1 MKRFSIVAKI
11 YFGFIVLVF
20 IMVFVSWFN
29 LEVNSDSAKRMEE
42 INNESTPLIVQSG
55 QIKIALLNINR
66 SLTPY
71 LFTSYVDEI
80 KPAQQVIEHSLS
92 SYQDE
97 MNWLANAVKKDAQ
110 LGSFFSTLEASQ
122 VAIIRQLKLVTQTH
136 AEFLDMSDRSLYAQS
151 ETSMLLEQ
159 VNNELKSLSNRADI
173 NKSAIEQLQSQIGL
187 IQSQTQMI
195 FSLTDPLEL
204 KPEAKA
210 FKRREETFQSLVS
223 QIKQNEPTIA
233 SNMERTIH
241 AIQSLIFG
249 DEGAVALHLKSSSL
263 STDVMSY
270 RTELELLIDQQ
281 LTEIDNLSIHA
292 TDGANVLYK
301 LTVSQLKESF
311 YTIII
316 AVLASITVACAIGW
330 GVARAIKIPSRLV
343 NDALDEVANKNLS
356 VRVDLDSQD
365 ELGRIATKVNL
376 MISQLSEVIQQMG
389 ISSKELNGA
398 SMDNQ
403 ATSDSLSTAIEE
415 QTAQILQVASAMEE
429 IEQSVA
435 GIANASDDS
444 FSLVSDA
451 VLCSVK
457 GQKLMTENM
466 QLIEQ
471 LTEQLTSSIK
481 SIELLE
487 NESSNIGSILDVIS
501 NISEQ
506 TNLLA
511 LNAAI
516 EAARAGEQGRGFAVV
531 ADEVR
536 VLASKTTHS
545 TVEIKDKIDTLKRS
559 AEDSVAQILAC
570 NEVMTKYSGH
580 AGGVN
585 SALSEVHQLL
595 GKIEESSH
603 QIAAATSQHKV
614 AATEV
619 TTNVGYIHNLAQEN
633 TNSAHNL
640 VLLGEKLE
648 AMAKEQASLTRS
660 FYL

>member
-1 MKRFSIVAKI
+1 
-11 YFGFIVLVF
+11 
-20 IMVFVSWFN
+20 
-29 LEVNSDSAKRMEE
+29 
-42 INNESTPLIVQSG
+42 
-55 QIKIALLNINR
+55 
-66 SLTPY
+66 
-71 LFTSYVDEI
+71 
-80 KPAQQVIEHSLS
+80 
-92 SYQDE
+92 
-97 MNWLANAVKKDAQ
+97 
-110 LGSFFSTLEASQ
+110 
-122 VAIIRQLKLVTQTH
+122 
-136 AEFLDMSDRSLYAQS
+136 
-151 ETSMLLEQ
+151 
-159 VNNELKSLSNRADI
+159 
-173 NKSAIEQLQSQIGL
+173 
-187 IQSQTQMI
+187 
-195 FSLTDPLEL
+195 
-204 KPEAKA
+204 
-210 FKRREETFQSLVS
+210 
-223 QIKQNEPTIA
+223 
-233 SNMERTIH
+233 
-241 AIQSLIFG
+241 
-249 DEGAVALHLKSSSL
+249 
-263 STDVMSY
+263 
-270 RTELELLIDQQ
+270 
-281 LTEIDNLSIHA
+281 
-292 TDGANVLYK
+292 
-301 LTVSQLKESF
+301 
-311 YTIII
+311 
-316 AVLASITVACAIGW
+316 
-330 GVARAIKIPSRLV
+330 V